1 MEALKIGI
9 LYLGLHNQLVKK
21 VPGVKMGIIK
31 RKEFFCK
38 LGKHGQIPKQIRHLV
53 ILEMQKK
60 KLLELINRDEIKILQ
75 IDIDLERDANKLFQ
89 LAGVY

>member
-1 MEALKIGI
+1 METLKIGI
-9 LYLGLHNQLVKK
+9 LYLGLHNQLIKK
-21 VPGVKMGIIK
+21 YGINGIIK

-53 ILEMQKK
+53 IIEMQKK
-60 KLLELINRDEIKILQ
+60 HLLELINRDEIKILQ
-75 IDIDLERDANKLFQ
+75 TDIDLERDANKLFH

>member
-1 MEALKIGI
+1 METLKIGI
-9 LYLGLHNQLVKK
+9 LYLGLHNQLIKK
-21 VPGVKMGIIK
+21 YGVNGIMQ

-60 KLLELINRDEIKILQ
+60 HLLKLINRDEIKILP
-75 IDIDLERDANKLFQ
+75 IDVDLERDANKLFE

>member
-1 MEALKIGI
+1 METIKIGI
-9 LYLGLHNQLVKK
+9 LYLGLHNQLIKK
-21 VPGVKMGIIK
+21 YGINGIIK

-53 ILEMQKK
+53 IIEMQKK
-60 KLLELINRDEIKILQ
+60 HLLELINRDEIKILP

>member
-1 MEALKIGI
+1 METLKIGI
-9 LYLGLHNQLVKK
+9 LYLGLHNQLIKK
-21 VPGVKMGIIK
+21 YGINGIIK

-53 ILEMQKK
+53 IIEMQKK
-60 KLLELINRDEIKILQ
+60 HLLELINRDEIKILP

>member
-21 VPGVKMGIIK
+21 YGVNGIIK